1 MAKGPLYDS
10 IGTTYARTRREDPR
24 IAKRIHQA
32 LGDAR
37 LVVNVGAGVGSYE
50 PRDRDVI
57 AIEPSSVMIAQRPAG
72 AARVI
77 QARAEELPLADDSV
91 DAAMTVLSDH
101 HWEDRAGGLRE
112 MRRVARRRVVI
123 FTYDPELADSF
134 WFIRDYLPAFH
145 HLAGMTIEDIT
156 AALGGARVEP
166 VPIPHDCEDG
176 FFLAFWRRPHAYLD
190 PDVRAGTSV
199 FARVGEAEEA
209 GAVERLRADLDS
221 GAWEQRNG
229 DLLELEELDLGL
241 RLIVSE

>member
-91 DAAMTVLSDH
+91 DAAMTGLSDH